1 MTEKAEFPRTHNLP
15 PEPLPLDQQAQ
26 LAIDEALI
34 QPKKR
39 WGELDASFARAPAEI
54 VDDHVAQ
61 QVTTLI
67 AQMAALLR
75 KVELAH
81 ATTKEPWLTAGR
93 IIDGV
98 TNGLAEQ
105 VNAKKVELEQRLTS
119 YQTGKKAEIERE
131 RAAIREADEAKGDPE
146 PAMVDLRQ
154 QDRARVT
161 IRSDQGA
168 SAHLH
173 DDIEVTIV
181 DPKKI
186 PKRYLMRPKVL
197 AAIAAEVKPDMKK
210 GDTVAG
216 AVSKSITKS
225 RVRRG

>member
-1 MTEKAEFPRTHNLP
+1 VTEEAEFPRSHNLAS
-15 PEPLPLDQQAQ
+15 LPLDEQAK

-34 QPKKR
+34 QPGKR
-39 WGELDASFARAPAEI
+39 WGELEGSFARAPAEI

-67 AQMAALLR
+67 AQMGALLR
-75 KVELAH
+75 KIDLAH
-81 ATTKEPWLTAGR
+81 ATAKEPWLTAGR
-93 IIDGV
+93 IIDGI

-105 VNAKKVELEQRLTS
+105 VKTKKRELEQRLTS

-131 RAAIREADEAKGDPE
+131 REAIRKADEAKGDPE

-168 SAHLH
+168 SAHLQ
-173 DDIEVTIV
+173 DDIEVEIV

-197 AAIAAEVKPDMKK
+197 AAIAAELKPDMKK

-216 AVSKSITKS
+216 AVARPVTKS